1 MMEAGDLRPGNT
13 VEKSGELL
21 QVLEYHHVKMG
32 RGSAIVRAKFRNVNT
47 GAVTEETF
55 RPEEKFAR
63 ARIERTDAQYLYKDG
78 DSYVVMD
85 STTYDQFP
93 VTAEL
98 LGDATKW
105 LKENDPLFL
114 LQYDGKILGVE
125 LPIAVE
131 LEVTYTEP
139 GFKGDT
145 ATGGSKPATLETG
158 AVVDVPLFVTQ
169 GERIRV
175 DTRNGRYMERVT

>member
-1 MMEAGDLRPGNT
+1 MIEAGDLRPGNT

-21 QVLEYHHVKMG
+21 QVLDFHHVKMG
-32 RGSAIVRAKFRNVNT
+32 RGTAIVRAKFKNVNT

-55 RPEEKFAR
+55 RPEERFTR
-63 ARIERTDAQYLYKDG
+63 ARIERTDAQYLYRDG

-93 VTAEL
+93 VGEEL

-114 LQYDGKILGVE
+114 LQYDGRILGVE

-175 DTRNGRYMERVT
+175 DTRNGKYMERVT

>member
-1 MMEAGDLRPGNT
+1 MLEAGDLRPGNT

-32 RGSAIVRAKFRNVNT
+32 RGSAIVRAKFKNVNT

-55 RPEEKFAR
+55 RPEEKFTR
-63 ARIERTDAQYLYKDG
+63 ARIERTDAQYLYRDG

-93 VTAEL
+93 IGEEL
-98 LGDATKW
+98 LGDATRW
-105 LKENDPLFL
+105 LKENDPLCL
-114 LQYDGKILGVE
+114 LQYDGRILGVE

-158 AVVDVPLFVTQ
+158 AVVDGPRFGTQ
-169 GERIRV
+169 GEGIRV
-175 DTRNGRYMERVT
+175 DTRSGRYMERVT

>member
-1 MMEAGDLRPGNT
+1 MIEAGDLRPGNT

-21 QVLEYHHVKMG
+21 QVLDFHHVKMG
-32 RGSAIVRAKFRNVNT
+32 RGTAIVRAKFKNVNT

-55 RPEEKFAR
+55 RPEERFTR

-93 VTAEL
+93 VGEEL

-114 LQYDGKILGVE
+114 LQYDGRILGVE

-175 DTRNGRYMERVT
+175 DTRNGKYMERVT

>member
-21 QVLEYHHVKMG
+21 QVLDFAHVKMG
-32 RGSAIVRAKFRNVNT
+32 RGSAIVRAKFKNVNT

-55 RPEEKFAR
+55 RPEEKFTR
-63 ARIERTDAQYLYKDG
+63 ARIERTDAQFLYRDG

-85 STTYDQFP
+85 SRTYDQFP
-93 VTAEL
+93 LDEEL

-114 LQYDGKILGVE
+114 LQYDGRVLGIE

-158 AVVDVPLFVTQ
+158 AVVDVPLFVNQ

-175 DTRNGRYMERVT
+175 DTRSGRYMERVS

>member
-21 QVLEYHHVKMG
+21 QVLEFHHVKMG
-32 RGSAIVRAKFRNVNT
+32 RGSAIVRAKFKNVNT

-93 VTAEL
+93 VGEEL

-105 LKENDPLFL
+105 LKENDSLFL
-114 LQYDGKILGVE
+114 LQYDGRILGVE

-175 DTRNGRYMERVT
+175 DTRNGKYMERVT

>member
-1 MMEAGDLRPGNT
+1 MIEAGDLRPGNT

-21 QVLEYHHVKMG
+21 QVLDFHHVKMG
-32 RGSAIVRAKFRNVNT
+32 RGTAIVRAKFKNVNT

-55 RPEEKFAR
+55 RPEERFTR
-63 ARIERTDAQYLYKDG
+63 ARIERTDAQYLYRDG

-93 VTAEL
+93 IGEEL

-114 LQYDGKILGVE
+114 LQYDGRILGVE

-175 DTRNGRYMERVT
+175 DTRNGKYMERVT

>member
-1 MMEAGDLRPGNT
+1 MIEAGDLRPGNT

-21 QVLEYHHVKMG
+21 QVLDFAHVKMG
-32 RGSAIVRAKFRNVNT
+32 RGTAIVRAKFKNVNT

-55 RPEEKFAR
+55 RPEERFTR
-63 ARIERTDAQYLYKDG
+63 ARIERTDAQFLYRDG

-85 STTYDQFP
+85 SSTFDQFP
-93 VTAEL
+93 ISTEL
-98 LGDATKW
+98 LGDATRW

-114 LQYDGKILGVE
+114 LQYDGRVLGVE

-175 DTRNGRYMERVT
+175 DTRTGRYMERVT

>member
-21 QVLEYHHVKMG
+21 QVLEFHHVKMG
-32 RGSAIVRAKFRNVNT
+32 RGSAIVRAKFKNVNT

-93 VTAEL
+93 IGEDLV
-98 LGDATKW
+98 GDATKW

-114 LQYDGKILGVE
+114 LQYDGKVLGVE

-175 DTRNGRYMERVT
+175 DTRTGRYMERVS

>member
-1 MMEAGDLRPGNT
+1 MIEAGDLRPGNT

-21 QVLEYHHVKMG
+21 QVLDFAHVKMG
-32 RGSAIVRAKFRNVNT
+32 RGTAIVRAKFKNVNT

-55 RPEEKFAR
+55 RPEERFTR
-63 ARIERTDAQYLYKDG
+63 ARIERTDAQFLYRDG

-85 STTYDQFP
+85 SSTFDQFP
-93 VTAEL
+93 ISTEL
-98 LGDATKW
+98 LGDATRW

-114 LQYDGKILGVE
+114 LQYDGKVLGVE

-175 DTRNGRYMERVT
+175 DTRTGRYMERVT